1 MSKASDDIQFLAKR
15 ASRANCVNFT
25 DDGRDTGVSSNS
37 IVSRAYGLKV
47 KQEMPYDQCDLDACE
62 RMFAKLPAH
71 RKTPA
76 VVRDM
81 ERARKA
87 VERVED

>member
-15 ASRANCVNFT
+15 ASRANGVSFT

-47 KQEMPYDQCDLDACE
+47 KQEMPYDQSDLDACE
-62 RMFAKLPAH
+62 RMFAKLPAAQENACGGT
-71 RKTPA
+71 RYGTGA
-76 VVRDM
+76 QSC
-81 ERARKA
+81 
-87 VERVED
+87 